1 MSNTSQRGC
10 EIAWNTSQNL
20 FKLFLCDIGLLASQM
35 SSTVRLEFLQGEPSA
50 NWGSILENAVAQEL
64 TAHGI
69 KLRYFDKAKY
79 GEVDFL
85 LSTPQG
91 VLPVKTSH
99 IEPSPISWMSANGR
113 WTEPLS
119 SAKKTCA
126 SPKGSHTCP
135 GTLSCSCMKSGD
147 PTALGRSLRLRP
159 SVAEASACDRHEG

>member
-35 SSTVRLEFLQGEPSA
+35 SSTVRLEFLQGGELSA

-64 TAHGI
+64 TVHGI

-91 VLPVKTSH
+91 VLPVKTQPGNGYESH
-99 IEPSPISWMSANGR
+99 RA
-113 WTEPLS
+113 LS
-119 SAKKTCA
+119 NIMDVREWEVDRAIVLCKENVR
-126 SPKGSHTCP
+126 
-135 GTLSCSCMKSGD
+135 LSKRIAYLPWYAVM
-147 PTALGRSLRLRP
+147 LL
-159 SVAEASACDRHEG
+159 HEER